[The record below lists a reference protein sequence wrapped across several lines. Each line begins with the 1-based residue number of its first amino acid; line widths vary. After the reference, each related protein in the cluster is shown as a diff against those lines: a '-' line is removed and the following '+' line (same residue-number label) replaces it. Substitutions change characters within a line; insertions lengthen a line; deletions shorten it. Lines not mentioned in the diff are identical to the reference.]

1 MSDFPK
7 TLVDA
12 EGREF
17 LVGNAVECERL
28 FQLGYRVKTTV
39 KPATKVEPVKAPAK
53 DADK

>member
-7 TLVDA
+7 TLVDG

-28 FQLGYRVKTTV
+28 FQLGYRVKPV
-39 KPATKVEPVKAPAK
+39 PKPAAKVEPKATAK

>member
-28 FQLGYRVKTTV
+28 FQLGYRVKTS
-39 KPATKVEPVKAPAK
+39 KPAAKVEPAKAPAK